1 MKVCTTKA
9 GARLSALLLPFLCLS
24 WHSTFVLAGAASYAD
39 AGAGAS
45 ALADSSSYGGD
56 ASAQSDASS
65 YADASSS
72 ANSSAS
78 AGSLADSYASSSA
91 FSSSSSSSYS
101 ASSSS
106 SLVTH
111 DGAFVPDHILRIT
124 AQNISQA
131 CDTRLSVVV
140 NGTSPGPEI
149 RLRAGQPAWI
159 RVYNDM
165 EDANLTMAG
174 FFFVSFQTPHTS
186 LLT

>member
-1 MKVCTTKA
+1 MKVCTTRA

-45 ALADSSSYGGD
+45 TLADSSSYGGD

-91 FSSSSSSSYS
+91 FSSSSSYS